1 MRVQTEAHAKNK
13 VFRIVELLDLLFA
26 NVTDRFYLTP
36 SPSGHHTMKIK
47 LANKLV
53 SIVSF
58 NETIADSYLRAVRH
72 LDVSGLPSVKETEK
86 VDRLEE
92 NEFDYDGEDD
102 IASAPPVCKDAGDR
116 DGLDLSDF
124 TILVID
130 SQSTEILMPE
140 IDFLSTPR
148 DQPRK
153 AFENE
158 EGTIVATIEGE
169 DPALSII
176 NFQKRLALLW
186 LPKLS
191 QIPGY
196 QLATPL
202 RTIFNWLLGETGIQL
217 IHAAAV
223 GYKND
228 GLLISGLSGSG
239 KTVTSLSCLKSGW
252 NFLGDDFVAIGPGK
266 EGGTVSVYSLYCSAR
281 LHSNMAEKFDLP
293 NPAVTDDKSL
303 FFLHPRFADQMRL
316 EISLSRIL
324 TPNVS
329 VGSTSTHRLST
340 ADVVK
345 EIMIP
350 TLAYLPG
357 REKTTLKNLTH
368 LVSNFPCHSVDINDS
383 IDTIPET
390 LFQLTSMSALNYG
403 IT

>member
-1 MRVQTEAHAKNK
+1 VD
-13 VFRIVELLDLLFA
+13 LLDLLFA
-26 NVTDRFYLTP
+26 NVTDRFYLIP
-36 SPSGHHTMKIK
+36 SQSGHHTMTIK
-47 LANKLV
+47 LADKLV

-58 NETIADSYLRAVRH
+58 NKNIADSYLRAVRH
-72 LDVSGLPSVKETEK
+72 LDVSGLPAVKKIEK
-86 VDRLEE
+86 VYPLEE
-92 NEFDYDGEDD
+92 NEFDYDGEED
-102 IASAPPVCKDAGDR
+102 IESDSLVCEEDADKDL
-116 DGLDLSDF
+116 LDLSDF
-124 TILVID
+124 TILLID

-140 IDFLSTPR
+140 MDFLSTPR

-158 EGTIVATIEGE
+158 EGTIIATIEGE

-176 NFQKRLALLW
+176 NFRKRLALLW
-186 LPKLS
+186 LPTLS

-202 RTIFNWLLGETGIQL
+202 RTIFNWLLGDSGIQL

-223 GYKND
+223 GYRND

-239 KTVTSLSCLKSGW
+239 KTVTSLACLKSGW

-266 EGGTVSVYSLYCSAR
+266 DKGTVSVYSLYSSAR
-281 LHSNMAEKFDLP
+281 LHSDMAEKFDLP
-293 NPAVTDDKSL
+293 KPAVTDDKSL
-303 FFLHPRFADQMRL
+303 YFLHPRFADQLRL
-316 EISLSRIL
+316 EIPLSRIIM
-324 TPNVS
+324 PNVS
-329 VGSTSTHRLST
+329 EGSNSTHRLST
-340 ADVVK
+340 AEIVK

-357 REKTTLKNLTH
+357 RERTTLKNLTH

-390 LFQLTSMSALNYG
+390 LRRLTLMSGLNYG